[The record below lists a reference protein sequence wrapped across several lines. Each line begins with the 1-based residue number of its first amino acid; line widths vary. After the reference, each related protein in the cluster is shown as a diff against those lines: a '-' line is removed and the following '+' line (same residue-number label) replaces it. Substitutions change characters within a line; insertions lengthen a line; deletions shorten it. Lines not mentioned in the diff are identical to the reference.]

1 MGNRR
6 YKDNPIGRSTSI
18 STGATSTSASAL
30 TTTLAVVEHNVNAD
44 TLKKIESNKSLNT
57 YVESMSD
64 EELEAALI
72 KFNLLDKSTS
82 NTKEIIK

>member
-1 MGNRR
+1 MDTLETFALTTLIPYWGIEDT
-6 YKDNPIGRSTSI
+6 KDNPIGRSTSI

-57 YVESMSD
+57 YVESM
-64 EELEAALI
+64 
-72 KFNLLDKSTS
+72 
-82 NTKEIIK
+82 